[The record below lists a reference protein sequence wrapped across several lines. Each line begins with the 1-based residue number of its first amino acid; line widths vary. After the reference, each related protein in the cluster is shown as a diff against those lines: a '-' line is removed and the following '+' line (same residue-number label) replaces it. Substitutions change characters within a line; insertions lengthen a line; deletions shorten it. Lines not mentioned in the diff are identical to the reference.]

1 MTTRDGGV
9 RGSDSLRFESDPH
22 PSPLLSPNNVANTRS
37 DISYNVCTV
46 LSGGKRRII
55 VQEVQKYRILREII
69 VYRIIGRYL
78 LLLSPA
84 VYFACPPPPLLLP
97 QGFLFPH
104 AFFSPP
110 LICPLF
116 LSFLSEHLMGRV
128 QWTIQP
134 IMIITLMQGLERHS

>member
-84 VYFACPPPPLLLP
+84 VYFACPPPPP
-97 QGFLFPH
+97 PPSPGFLISPC
-104 AFFSPP
+104 FFLAPPYLSPFSLVP
-110 LICPLF
+110 LRA
-116 LSFLSEHLMGRV
+116 SHGAGAV
-128 QWTIQP
+128 D
-134 IMIITLMQGLERHS
+134 HSANHDHYSDART